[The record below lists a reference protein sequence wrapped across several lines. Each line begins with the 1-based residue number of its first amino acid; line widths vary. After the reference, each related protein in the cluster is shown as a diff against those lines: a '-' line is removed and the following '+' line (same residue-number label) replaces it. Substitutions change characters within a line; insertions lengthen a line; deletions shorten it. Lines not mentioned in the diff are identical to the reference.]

1 MSALITMIIV
11 DERLREGRF
20 RPPEEAL
27 PHPPTDPPPLLSLP
41 STKLRNYDVEEVW
54 EKEEEEEEEEELGKC
69 DLWRRMR
76 IVC

>member
-41 STKLRNYDVEEVW
+41 STKLRNYDEEVW
-54 EKEEEEEEEEELGKC
+54 EKEEEEE
-69 DLWRRMR
+69 
-76 IVC
+76 